1 MHCTSSKAIS
11 SQVKLGRSH
20 PTQTN
25 QNKNRYIFRAIMI
38 TSPDSRGNCIPRLP
52 EEVYF
57 SEGRGGSF
65 FLLALTALTAKLP
78 ELLPKIYS
86 LDLEVRHLLTM
97 LSLIKDS
104 HVALITTNPPQN
116 EMSGVRLCN

>member
-1 MHCTSSKAIS
+1 MGTVFQDYLK
-11 SQVKLGRSH
+11 KF
-20 PTQTN
+20 
-25 QNKNRYIFRAIMI
+25 IFPGA
-38 TSPDSRGNCIPRLP
+38 G
-52 EEVYF
+52 
-57 SEGRGGSF
+57 GGSF

-104 HVALITTNPPQN
+104 HVALITTNPPPN
-116 EMSGVRLCN
+116 EMSGVRLYN